1 MAIQP
6 TSVLLGVAIAW
17 AIPLVT
23 RVFRPFAVEAAAV
36 GMALA
41 DDVRRVI
48 AEQIETIEDVVAEAR
63 ARREEMLA
71 GENEDLPLEHAVEEE
86 EDAPAETIADTAR
99 PRRRANGAARR
110 HPS

>member
-6 TSVLLGVAIAW
+6 VSVLLGVAIAW
-17 AIPLVT
+17 ALPVVA
-23 RVFRPFAVEAAAV
+23 RVFRPFAVEATAA
-36 GMALA
+36 GMAIA

-71 GENEDLPLEHAVEEE
+71 VDDEASAGEAAGEE
-86 EDAPAETIADTAR
+86 EDTAAEAVADTAR
-99 PRRRANGAARR
+99 PRRRTNGAARR